1 MNPIKPA
8 PLPVE
13 ISYIRRDLDTISKS
27 IEEIKHDIKSQYV
40 PRYELNT
47 LTEDFHAFRRS
58 SVTQDQFWPVKVIVY
73 GFVGLILTSVL
84 FAVLAIVIV
93 SRNAT

>member
-1 MNPIKPA
+1 LNPIKPA

-27 IEEIKHDIKSQYV
+27 IEEIKSQYV